1 MTIRILI
8 VMLLLA
14 IVIVSIAD
22 KDLSTVDRDRLRE
35 FLESQYVPEARLLRA
50 ATMVYPDNTTI
61 WIASDNL
68 LVAKALAVLGSPYA
82 PIIETEL
89 QNKYNGGRN
98 GQHEVLL
105 GINIPNQF
113 YEPVIVTLDT
123 IYSSKFNAT
132 LTIKYEYHNG
142 TLFSNWQDYA
152 DLIVYRALDS
162 LLEGSRPHAKELF
175 NKLMS
180 MWDGYG
186 FKDAAFDGKYATY
199 KLALAIYLYRALKA
213 TGLNTHQYKD
223 IISKCYE
230 IISKLQ
236 RSDGGIV
243 TDYMVK
249 NNSII
254 PIGDANVETTSIVVL
269 AIYSNY
275 PELIGK
281 TVLEKQVSDDWH
293 LIIVFVALLVTIFLI
308 TYIYVLKPGEI
319 KERIVVFTIYNF
331 SNNAIQIL

>member
-1 MTIRILI
+1 MAIKILA
-8 VMLLLA
+8 VMLLV
-14 IVIVSIAD
+14 VIVFGSVVSVGLNTID
-22 KDLSTVDRDRLRE
+22 KGGLRE

-50 ATMVYPDNTTI
+50 ATTAYPENTTI

-68 LVAKALAVLGSPYA
+68 LAARALAVLGSPYA

-113 YEPVIVTLDT
+113 YEPVIVILGT

-132 LTIKYEYHNG
+132 LTVKYEYHNG

-162 LLEGSRPHAKELF
+162 LLEGSRPYAEELF
-175 NKLMS
+175 KKFMS

-186 FKDAAFDGKYATY
+186 FRDGAYDGKYSTY

-213 TGLNTHQYKD
+213 AGSNMYQYED

-230 IISKLQ
+230 IISELQ
-236 RSDGGIV
+236 RSDGGII

-249 NNSII
+249 NGDII
-254 PIGDANVETTSIVVL
+254 PTGDANVETTSIVVL
-269 AIYSNY
+269 AVYSDY

-281 TVLEKQVSDDWH
+281 TALEKQ
-293 LIIVFVALLVTIFLI
+293 ALSNLSLVTIITLLTVLTLMAIVFL
-308 TYIYVLKPGEI
+308 YIF
-319 KERIVVFTIYNF
+319 VFR
-331 SNNAIQIL
+331 NNTTK